1 MTALGAPPPV
11 LVDKSVAPL
20 KAQLRPFY
28 SSDLKEHM
36 KKFFRKK
43 KKINELNALYNME
56 PKCIPTQK
64 LWLKSCL
71 CCRLALADVH
81 VIKGFD
87 DHTQNEAS
95 WRFLHVSGLNPV

>member
-43 KKINELNALYNME
+43 KKN
-56 PKCIPTQK
+56 K
-64 LWLKSCL
+64 
-71 CCRLALADVH
+71 
-81 VIKGFD
+81 
-87 DHTQNEAS
+87 
-95 WRFLHVSGLNPV
+95 